1 MRTFKWER
9 NGDAYFYYDEKT
21 GKIVG
26 RVNKLALQEI
36 WISLIYIGEYT
47 FTVDDEKH
55 LGQYI
60 NLDFAK
66 RATEFY
72 WERESR
78 TLLARPD
85 IMEN

>member
-1 MRTFKWER
+1 MREFKWER
-9 NGDAYFYYDEKT
+9 FGDKYYYHDVST

-26 RVNKLALQEI
+26 AVNKLALLEVHIAVVYTGQ
-36 WISLIYIGEYT
+36 YT
-47 FTVDDEKH
+47 FTLDDEKH

-72 WERESR
+72 WEREER
-78 TLLARPD
+78 TLLCGP
-85 IMEN
+85 EP

>member
-1 MRTFKWER
+1 MTEHKWER
-9 NGDAYFYYDEKT
+9 FGDKYYYHDVKT

-26 RVNKLALQEI
+26 SVSKIALQEV
-36 WISLIYIGEYT
+36 WIALVYIGEYT
-47 FTVDDEKH
+47 FTINDEKH

-66 RATEFY
+66 RAAEFF

-78 TLLARPD
+78 TLL
-85 IMEN
+85 E

>member
-1 MRTFKWER
+1 MKEFKWER
-9 NGDAYFYYDEKT
+9 YGDKYYYYDSNT

-26 RVNKLALQEI
+26 AVNKIALQEV
-36 WISLIYIGEYT
+36 WIALVYIGEYT
-47 FTVDDEKH
+47 FTINDEKH

-66 RATEFY
+66 RAAEFF

-78 TLLARPD
+78 TLLSGP
-85 IMEN
+85 EL